1 MLKVGSLEQSVM
13 SIIKLDLA
21 IPFKDRGYDA
31 LVERTLQ
38 QLVAINAGERA
49 SLDKEL
55 LAALD
60 ELRSGKYDRIAQKD
74 PQYATYARQ
83 MDEFNGDGLVVL
95 VIFNY
100 ISNVYFNLNLFLILF
115 FFSIS

>member
-1 MLKVGSLEQSVM
+1 M

-74 PQYATYARQ
+74 PHYATYARQ

-95 VIFNY
+95 NWF
-100 ISNVYFNLNLFLILF
+100 
-115 FFSIS
+115 